1 MLVIISEETARLL
14 TDLADIETKKGT
26 AITAC
31 TALSKERE
39 QVSLVLYYR
48 GRFRRN
54 FLFHF
59 DENQGSLLCCFQFR
73 LVAKSKDAIR
83 AIRQYQIHQDS

>member
-1 MLVIISEETARLL
+1 MQTNSRKFFISIKLRNTVVLHYSVLFFHRLGQVHLVYIVIVFVMLVIISEETARLL

-39 QVSLVLYYR
+39 QVSLLLY
-48 GRFRRN
+48 
-54 FLFHF
+54 
-59 DENQGSLLCCFQFR
+59 
-73 LVAKSKDAIR
+73 
-83 AIRQYQIHQDS
+83 